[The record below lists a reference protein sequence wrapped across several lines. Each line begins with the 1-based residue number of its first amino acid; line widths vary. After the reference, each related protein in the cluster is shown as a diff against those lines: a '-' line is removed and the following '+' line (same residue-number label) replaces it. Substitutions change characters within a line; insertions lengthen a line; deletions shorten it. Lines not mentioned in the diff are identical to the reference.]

1 MSDLGRQVAE
11 IVRERGLLRLAEPVT
26 LRSGQLSR
34 EFVDVKAAL
43 ARGED
48 LEVACRALLE
58 GLRETLATD
67 PVAAFDAVGGLT
79 MGADP
84 LAHALAVLVRR
95 SWFVVRKEPK
105 GRGTDRLVEG
115 ERIGPGVRVL
125 LVEDTVTTGGSL
137 LRAHEVV
144 TGTGA
149 SVVAAVVVVDRGEA
163 ARRAFAD
170 LGVPYFAVVTYR
182 ELGIDPVEAAGA

>member
-1 MSDLGRQVAE
+1 M
-11 IVRERGLLRLAEPVT
+11 LRLAEPVI
-26 LRSGQLSR
+26 LRSGQASR

-48 LEVACRALLE
+48 LELACRALLE
-58 GLRETLATD
+58 GLGEVLATE
-67 PVAAFDAVGGLT
+67 PTAAFDAVGGLT

-84 LAHALAVLVRR
+84 LAHVLAVLAGR

-115 ERIGPGVRVL
+115 EQIGPGIRVL
-125 LVEDTVTTGGSL
+125 LVEDTVTTGGSM

-144 TGTGA
+144 ARTGA
-149 SVVAAVVVVDRGEA
+149 SVVAAATVVDRGEA

-170 LGVPYFAVVTYR
+170 LGIPYFAVVTYR
-182 ELGIDPVEAAGA
+182 ELGIDPVGAAAP